1 MNLGGT
7 QTFSSSQYTHNTWS
21 SIVTKKKSKCYISL
35 AEITLLKCQI
45 SFRTNNF
52 LTILP
57 SSYMEK

>member
-21 SIVTKKKSKCYISL
+21 SIVTTTTKKVSKSYISL
-35 AEITLLKCQI
+35 ADITLLKSQI

-57 SSYMEK
+57 SS